1 MEKEVN
7 ISRRKF
13 LGAAAGAAGAAAA
26 LSWPA
31 SRAIGGNDPLRVP
44 QRTSARSCT
53 RSAIASAAPDTTGV
67 PYGFA
72 QVLAALAAQGYKT
85 IEFAGSTRARD
96 PRPPDHAGGDPR
108 DPERERPGRQGKS
121 WHHSEHADGGHD
133 RHVQGELPDRSDARP
148 GVHRHRWRPERHPLQ
163 GGLGSRGGTLGHPRR
178 HREGRGLLGVY
189 NHNHD
194 AAYNFLLDSGPLD
207 SLGRPTRS
215 SGIRMDEYF
224 IKEIKKSGNTT
235 FFMEMDIYWAHVAQ
249 HRFRT
254 YTNPD
259 GVVVEKVFDPAGL
272 VSEDPHRFPLFHA
285 KDGKR
290 TADPPGM
297 GSGYT
302 MVPSARA
309 TSISRLLRPDR
320 RQRRTIRCTS
330 RTTLPAARPT
340 LASRWRSRRS
350 ATPTWRRSDPSA
362 LERRPGRWRE
372 RLAAPLHLFLAW
384 GLADVDRD
392 RAPCGAG
399 REPPAPG
406 G

>member
-1 MEKEVN
+1 MEKELN

-31 SRAIGGNDPLRVP
+31 SRAIGGNDPPRVP
-44 QRTSARSCT
+44 KENIGTILYTQRDR
-53 RSAIASAAPDTTGV
+53 ISAAPDTTGV

-85 IEFAGSTRARD
+85 IEFAGYNQSTAILGRQITPAEIRAILNANGLD
-96 PRPPDHAGGDPR
+96 AKGNHGTIPSTLTDATIATFKANCQIALTLGQEYIGTGGDPNGTR
-108 DPERERPGRQGKS
+108 FKADWDLAVER
-121 WHHSEHADGGHD
+121 WA
-133 RHVQGELPDRSDARP
+133 
-148 GVHRHRWRPERHPLQ
+148 
-163 GGLGSRGGTLGHPRR
+163 TLGDIAKA
-178 HREGRGLLGVY
+178 EGLLGVY

-215 SGIRMDEYF
+215 TGIRMDEYF

-235 FFMEMDIYWAHVAQ
+235 VFMEMDIYWAHVAQ

-272 VSEDPHRFPLFHA
+272 VAKNTHRFPLFHA

-290 TADPPGM
+290 TADPPGV

-302 MVPSARA
+302 MVPFG
-309 TSISRLLRPDR
+309 TGDIDFKTFFDR
-320 RQRRTIRCTS
+320 IG
-330 RTTLPAARPT
+330 AN
-340 LASRWRSRRS
+340 RSHY
-350 ATPTWRRSDPSA
+350 PMYEQDN
-362 LERRPGRWRE
+362 
-372 RLAAPLHLFLAW
+372 
-384 GLADVDRD
+384 
-392 RAPCGAG
+392 
-399 REPPAPG
+399 APG
-406 G
+406 GAANPGQSMAFSQVSYTNMAALGAVGS